1 MRAVIPGRRIQVWW
15 LTRTE
20 NPGSGKN
27 PDGESACTRIESPG
41 NRGGADGESGQY
53 PDGESGAVESL
64 SRRSVRQREQYP
76 ESYPR
81 ARTGQRIVENSAG
94 SDVNDHGNG
103 PRRARTCRRRPM
115 GLGWAMGL
123 ARYEGLDGNDNGR
136 DGNGNEEIG
145 LGEQLRTSIL
155 PGGGG
160 TDGER
165 GGEGAQRGRAGA
177 GAGSVGAVGVG
188 ADAVGLAEV
197 RQGTRGHSRAVFQ
210 RSGLLRI
217 SYVMSPVN
225 SAQRGSER
233 AQRSSAFSAA
243 EGRSRRG

>member
-94 SDVNDHGNG
+94 SEVNDHDDG
-103 PRRARTCRRRPM
+103 PRRVRTCRRRPM

-155 PGGGG
+155 PGGGR
-160 TDGER
+160 DGR
-165 GGEGAQRGRAGA
+165 GA
-177 GAGSVGAVGVG
+177 GRRRSAEGQSRSRSRVGGCGRGWCRCSGVG
-188 ADAVGLAEV
+188 RGATGDTWAQQGCIPALRATTHKLRYVTCEV
-197 RQGTRGHSRAVFQ
+197 S
-210 RSGLLRI
+210 
-217 SYVMSPVN
+217 
-225 SAQRGSER
+225 
-233 AQRSSAFSAA
+233 A
-243 EGRSRRG
+243 EGLRTGTAQFGVFGR